1 MDGAIVCNDDKE
13 ADEGRAIHFVLEA
26 NWAMHCVGFAKT
38 TSMILFSPQKIPEKS
53 EVRLKLVS
61 VWLPVLIV
69 CREKNV
75 SPIPSGQKQLYQE
88 LEETFLRI
96 ISSLPMSA
104 AESLLHHCLSFA
116 TRNVEDC
123 PHLVISLRYMVPAG
137 KDKNAS

>member
-1 MDGAIVCNDDKE
+1 MTL
-13 ADEGRAIHFVLEA
+13 F
-26 NWAMHCVGFAKT
+26 GF
-38 TSMILFSPQKIPEKS
+38 SGYFSIFFIGLLIPELCFLQ
-53 EVRLKLVS
+53 VRLKLVS